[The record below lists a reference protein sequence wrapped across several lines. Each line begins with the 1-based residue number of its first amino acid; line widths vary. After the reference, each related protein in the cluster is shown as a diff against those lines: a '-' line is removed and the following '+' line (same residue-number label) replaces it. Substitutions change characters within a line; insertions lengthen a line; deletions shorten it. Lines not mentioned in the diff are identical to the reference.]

1 MSWTTTLSVEELATH
16 LDACILVDCRH
27 RLDDPQA
34 GRRAWE
40 EAHSPTAHFLSIDDD
55 LSGRHDPSLGRH
67 PMPDR
72 APLREKLAALGLS
85 DDTQLVLYDDQG
97 GAMAGR
103 LWMLARWL
111 GHEKVALL
119 DGGFDAWKRAGYPLT
134 AEPTAPRKAGQLSER
149 PSLVQLLNTAQLQAA
164 LQDGHS
170 QVVDARGAD
179 RYRGENETIDPVA
192 GHIPGALNRPFMQNL
207 RPDGRFK
214 PAEVLR
220 DEWERLLAG
229 RSGGHHPPVRL
240 GRDGQPQP
248 ADHGTGRPA
257 RQPPVP
263 AFVERLDQRSGKAC
277 RQRLKQPSDGAE
289 EQPPAPPS
297 RRVGRSLERKRRKAT
312 TGAFCPTLRHH
323 VSHPAADGAN
333 RRKTAAGF
341 ENPTSS

>member
-40 EAHSPTAHFLSIDDD
+40 EAHIPTAHFLSIDDD

-229 RSGGHHPPVRL
+229 RSPEDIIHQCGSGVTANHTLLAMELAGLPGSRLYPPSWS
-240 GRDGQPQP
+240 GWISD
-248 ADHGTGRPA
+248 PA
-257 RQPPVP
+257 RPV
-263 AFVERLDQRSGKAC
+263 AKG
-277 RQRLKQPSDGAE
+277 
-289 EQPPAPPS
+289 
-297 RRVGRSLERKRRKAT
+297 
-312 TGAFCPTLRHH
+312 
-323 VSHPAADGAN
+323 
-333 RRKTAAGF
+333 
-341 ENPTSS
+341 